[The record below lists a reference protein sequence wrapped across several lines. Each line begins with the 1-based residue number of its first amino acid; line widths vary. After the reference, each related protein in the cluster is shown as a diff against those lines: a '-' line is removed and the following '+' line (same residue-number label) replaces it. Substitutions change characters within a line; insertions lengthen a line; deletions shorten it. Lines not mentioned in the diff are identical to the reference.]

1 MARFQVNNISTLT
14 NQGQVLEGEV
24 MDGEIAPGNL
34 IRVLINENALS
45 IKIKSVEYIDG
56 RGKNEIGLLVG
67 FLDKDVQENLK
78 IIVGRTISI
87 V

>member
-1 MARFQVNNISTLT
+1 MARFKVNNIFTLT

-34 IRVLINENALS
+34 IRVLINRHALS
-45 IKIKSVEYIDG
+45 IKIKSVDNIDG
-56 RGKNEIGLLVG
+56 SEIRLLVG

-78 IIVGRTISI
+78 IIIGRTISI
-87 V
+87 L

>member
-1 MARFQVNNISTLT
+1 MARFEVNNIFTLT

-24 MDGEIAPGNL
+24 MDGEITAGD
-34 IRVLINENALS
+34 IIKVLINENALS
-45 IKIKSVEYIDG
+45 IKIKSVEYIDS
-56 RGKNEIGLLVG
+56 KEKTEIRLLVG
-67 FLDKDVQENLK
+67 FLDKDVQDKLK

>member
-1 MARFQVNNISTLT
+1 MARFKVNNIFTLT
-14 NQGQVLEGEV
+14 NHGQVLEGEV

-45 IKIKSVEYIDG
+45 IKIKSVEYIE
-56 RGKNEIGLLVG
+56 GKEKTEIRLLVG
-67 FLDKDVQENLK
+67 FLDKDVQDKLK